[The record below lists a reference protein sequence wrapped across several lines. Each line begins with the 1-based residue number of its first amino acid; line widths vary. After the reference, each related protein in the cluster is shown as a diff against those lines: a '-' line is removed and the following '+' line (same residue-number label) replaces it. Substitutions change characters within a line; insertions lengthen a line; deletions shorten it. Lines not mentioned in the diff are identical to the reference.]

1 MEWMPKTLFD
11 AMLVLART
19 HTRDDD
25 QVGFTL
31 QSAPIL
37 WEQTEYS
44 REHYLKAWEIV
55 REQLSMSARPQ
66 GSLKAAEE

>member
-37 WEQTEYS
+37 F
-44 REHYLKAWEIV
+44 RELAGMV
-55 REQLSMSARPQ
+55 RDDLRRMAPDKE
-66 GSLKAAEE
+66 GE